1 MTASRR
7 TALKTLLAG
16 AAVAPQLASAA
27 AESKW
32 GRGIEGQRKADLG
45 NGTFLNPILAGDHPD
60 PTILKDGDDYYM
72 TFSSFL
78 SYPGIIIWHSQDLV
92 NWQPIG
98 PALTKPLG
106 SIWAMDLIKHNGRYF
121 IYIPAGSS
129 IYVIWADNIKGP
141 WSDPIDLKIEGAIDP
156 GHAVGEDGKR
166 YLFVN
171 GVRRIGLTDD
181 GLATIGKLE
190 KVYEPWRYPQ
200 D

>member
-16 AAVAPQLASAA
+16 AAAAPQLVHAA
-27 AESKW
+27 AEPKW
-32 GRGIEGQRKADLG
+32 ARGVEGQRKADLG

-78 SYPGIIIWHSQDLV
+78 SYPGVIIWHSQDLV

-106 SIWAMDLIKHNGRYF
+106 SIWAMDLVKHNGRYF

-129 IYVIWADNIKGP
+129 IYVIWPTTSKAR
-141 WSDPIDLKIEGAIDP
+141 GAI
-156 GHAVGEDGKR
+156 R
-166 YLFVN
+166 S
-171 GVRRIGLTDD
+171 T
-181 GLATIGKLE
+181 
-190 KVYEPWRYPQ
+190 
-200 D
+200 